1 MQNQAIFCYFK
12 HEMQLFKVLLSLK
25 VVKFDTKMYLN
36 FSNFRGRTSPGGG
49 GQAQV
54 QNGDKCRMGG
64 GGLAKFSLDGDP
76 QSPPGKNPD
85 NYLCGHDLSL
95 SLKFFLHWDSWTIT
109 AKQHHLDLIQSMYG
123 TVPYANF
130 NLETQNFNKDL
141 TRKSCTISI
150 WRIFFL
156 KIISHTHTKKTCF
169 ENCLVRSTLPDM
181 TGRTA
186 LAVRP
191 DVSNA
196 KYHVITNVTYSCHN
210 RDPVLAKFKHVMN
223 IETCMLLCCD
233 HIMLWKALDQ
243 RSKNLS

>member
-1 MQNQAIFCYFK
+1 MQSDTLVMLVRYLQSLTDFWGNNQGFFSKFLIGGGDSKFRSPMGTKSDGGGGNLQKNLTEAKTAHLMQNQAIFCYFK

-36 FSNFRGRTSPGGG
+36 FSNFRGRTLRGGGG

-54 QNGDKCRMGG
+54 QKWGQVSDGG
-64 GGLAKFSLDGDP
+64 GGELAKFSLDGDP

-150 WRIFFL
+150 WRIFF
-156 KIISHTHTKKTCF
+156 F
-169 ENCLVRSTLPDM
+169 
-181 TGRTA
+181 
-186 LAVRP
+186 
-191 DVSNA
+191 
-196 KYHVITNVTYSCHN
+196 
-210 RDPVLAKFKHVMN
+210 F
-223 IETCMLLCCD
+223 
-233 HIMLWKALDQ
+233 
-243 RSKNLS
+243 